1 MSAPGALALTAAD
14 LLTDCIS
21 IGDTTI
27 LLGGFALVHIHAN
40 IRITSDATET
50 TNDCYAWSGSA
61 FALLAAAWA
70 LTLLNAVV
78 RNYYVANRQPL
89 FGSAVPLGY
98 YAVWSEFVVG
108 AVNIA
113 TGFYLL
119 CAVKPHDWGVALHQT
134 GCDMFS
140 SPPSLLVWVVGEA
153 LAPLTGVRLTIL
165 ATLLAQR
172 FGPVGMQDTCAGLSF
187 LLMAA
192 VGVGLVLVAW
202 LVIDPWFDDLPK

>member
-1 MSAPGALALTAAD
+1 MGEPGALARTAAD

-40 IRITSDATET
+40 IRITSDATDT
-50 TNDCYAWSGSA
+50 TNECYAWSGSA
-61 FALLAAAWA
+61 FALLAVAWA

-78 RNYYVANRQPL
+78 RNYYVANQASL
-89 FGSAVPLGY
+89 FGGAVPLGY
-98 YAVWSEFVVG
+98 YAVWSEFVAG
-108 AVNIA
+108 AVNVA

-119 CAVKPHDWGVALHQT
+119 CAVKPQDWGVALHQT

-172 FGPVGMQDTCAGLSF
+172 HGPVGMQDTCAGMIC
-187 LLMAA
+187 LLMALL
-192 VGVGLVLVAW
+192 GVGFVLFAW